1 MRQTEASYAFSDIE
15 KNCLT
20 QFLVIVFVSLLL
32 GWELGVFSDTL
43 YSLYFIA
50 YLAVMLAVCL
60 IQWLLRRWSHSVVS
74 KKARLSF
81 WNVCWVGSVEA
92 ALYASQIILM
102 YLFFVHELRFS
113 IILTSLL
120 LIIAGTVVAGMKIPA
135 SHKDCRVEREGK

>member
-1 MRQTEASYAFSDIE
+1 MHFLTSQKD
-15 KNCLT
+15 CLA

-50 YLAVMLAVCL
+50 YLGVMFVICF
-60 IQWLLRRWSHSVVS
+60 IQWLIRRWSHSVVS

-102 YLFFVHELRFS
+102 YLFFVHELSFS

-135 SHKDCRVEREGK
+135 RHKDCRVEREGK